1 MAKPDPLD
9 VRAYQVALKRHR
21 DAAGREAAELERAAR
36 RITEDLQ
43 RNGHA
48 SVGEGRRALSA
59 AVDLLERLVALQTL
73 QQDAEHFTV
82 ET

>member
-9 VRAYQVALKRHR
+9 VRAYQVALKRHH
-21 DAAGREAAELERAAR
+21 DAATREAADLERIVHALLA
-36 RITEDLQ
+36 DLR
-43 RNGHA
+43 RNGRA
-48 SVGEGRRALSA
+48 SVSEGRRALNT

-73 QQDAEHFTV
+73 QQDAEHLTL